1 VASVSIVMS
10 RAAGR
15 ASATPL
21 IAHIIHRLDVGGL
34 ENGLVNLINRIPPSR
49 YRHAIICMT
58 GHTDFAKRIHNPNVE
73 LHALGKREGQDWAVY
88 RRLWRLLRSLKPD
101 IVHTRNLA
109 TLEGQAVAA
118 LVGVPVRIHG
128 EHGRDII
135 DISGANKKHLM
146 LRRLLRHFVTR
157 YIALSNDLEGWLQEQ
172 VHVPAAKIVQIYNGV
187 DTERFHPAAAGRG
200 ALPPAGF
207 ASGDELVIGTV
218 GQMRGEKD
226 QLTLARAFIELLNLD
241 AKIADK
247 LRLVMIGDG
256 PLRAEAMQLLR
267 KAGVDHLAWLPGV
280 RDDVDEIMR
289 GFDIFVLPSLIEGV
303 SNTILEAMATG
314 LPVVATDVGGN
325 TELVVEGETGALVP
339 SSNPAAMADALSTYI
354 QDQALMRRHGRAGR
368 KRVEQEFSM
377 DNMVTHYLAVY
388 DSHLQKQTALI
399 LAQRNNK

>member
-1 VASVSIVMS
+1 MS
-10 RAAGR
+10 QPSGYVP
-15 ASATPL
+15 ATPL
-21 IAHIIHRLDVGGL
+21 IAHVIHRLDVGGL

-58 GHTDFAKRIHNPNVE
+58 GHTDFAKRIRNPNVE

-88 RRLWRLLRSLKPD
+88 RRLWRLLRRIQPD

-109 TLEGQAVAA
+109 TLEGQVVAA
-118 LVGVPVRIHG
+118 MAGVPVRIHG
-128 EHGRDII
+128 EHGRDIA

-146 LRRLLRHFVTR
+146 LRRLLRHFVTQ
-157 YIALSNDLEGWLQEQ
+157 YIALSNDLESWLQKQ
-172 VHVPAAKIVQIYNGV
+172 VYVPAAKIVQIYNGV
-187 DTERFHPAAAGRG
+187 DTERFRPVAGRRG
-200 ALPPAGF
+200 PLPLEGF
-207 ASGDELVIGTV
+207 ASGEELVIGTV

-226 QLTLARAFIELLNLD
+226 QLTLAKAFIEFLSLD
-241 AKIADK
+241 AKLANK

-267 KAGVDHLAWLPGV
+267 EAGVDHLAWLPGV
-280 RDDVDEIMR
+280 RDDADEIMR
-289 GFDIFVLPSLIEGV
+289 GLDIFVLPSLIEGV

-325 TELVVEGETGALVP
+325 TELVVDGETGMLVP
-339 SSNPAAMADALSTYI
+339 SSNPAAMADALSAYL
-354 QDQALMRRHGRAGR
+354 QDQALMRRHGQAGR

-388 DSHLQKQTALI
+388 DGHLQKQAASI
-399 LAQRNNK
+399 LAQGTKE